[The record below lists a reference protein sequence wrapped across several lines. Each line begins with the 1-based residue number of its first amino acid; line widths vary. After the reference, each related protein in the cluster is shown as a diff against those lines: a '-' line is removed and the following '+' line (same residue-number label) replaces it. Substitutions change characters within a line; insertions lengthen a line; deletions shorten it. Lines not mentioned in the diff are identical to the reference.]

1 MFIPLDIYRKSC
13 LASVKT
19 EGVVGRRFK
28 KAYSSFSKF
37 NDVMY
42 KIMLFYQGNVVSF
55 IGGAVPIVIITT
67 RKMQIFLTLN
77 LFMFRSTLPYP
88 GTQEQYEVRM
98 LRDTLLKLSIY
109 VLTFLF
115 SQVCLLSTL

>member
-1 MFIPLDIYRKSC
+1 
-13 LASVKT
+13 
-19 EGVVGRRFK
+19 
-28 KAYSSFSKF
+28 
-37 NDVMY
+37 MY

-67 RKMQIFLTLN
+67 CKMQIFLTLN